1 MISRRKLLTA
11 SGILVAAGVAGTLAA
26 PTILRRFIDT
36 TDVPVGFDLTEA
48 ELQRAEEFLA
58 NHPAIDSHAHPG
70 RTFVKGASNLTIK
83 LKLYQAAGTFED
95 EVVADMVKGKMSAAA
110 FSAVA
115 DFPLLDSQ
123 DGGLVSV
130 RPFLP
135 GEAMSYYREQVA
147 NLKALASRG
156 LISLALEPGDIE
168 TALKAGKPA
177 GLLAVEG
184 ADFVDDDPSNIA
196 RSAEDGVRIIT
207 LVHYLSGGRIGDIMT
222 APPVNK
228 GLTDFGRAVVQEIEK
243 SRIILDISHADEKTA
258 FDTLAITTRPVIA
271 THTHITGLGIGSAR
285 FISKELA
292 GKIADSGGFIGA
304 WPAGFGIATLEA
316 YLGRIEQL
324 ISAIGDD
331 HVAIGTDMDAN
342 YKPVWETYRKTPM
355 VVAGLFK
362 RGHSEERVAKIIGGN
377 FLRVFGEIRG

>member
-11 SGILVAAGVAGTLAA
+11 SGIIMAAGVAGTLAA
-26 PTILRRFIDT
+26 PTILRRYIDT

-58 NHPAIDSHAHPG
+58 SHPAIDSHAHPG

-177 GLLAVEG
+177 GILAVEG

-207 LVHYLSGGRIGDIMT
+207 LVHYLSGGKIGDIMT

-271 THTHITGLGIGSAR
+271 THTHIT
-285 FISKELA
+285 
-292 GKIADSGGFIGA
+292 
-304 WPAGFGIATLEA
+304 
-316 YLGRIEQL
+316 
-324 ISAIGDD
+324 
-331 HVAIGTDMDAN
+331 
-342 YKPVWETYRKTPM
+342 
-355 VVAGLFK
+355 
-362 RGHSEERVAKIIGGN
+362 
-377 FLRVFGEIRG
+377 